1 MEGKLRDYFEEMVVY
16 KDLKNNT
23 GFFSSLGLP
32 AFLRDYL
39 LKTFSDEYGRF
50 NMEEVSAFVKKFIPK
65 KEDWMSIKNKII
77 YENENVQILTK
88 IAVDI
93 NIKTGDIAF
102 ALPDFGVTEKETM
115 IEPSIW
121 ELYKDDLIRGGDVWG
136 IIKLGYRQPDDTAR
150 PKIPGKIKLTGFKN
164 FCPYTV
170 DLEYF
175 KDMRANFSTNEW
187 IDVVLGAI
195 DYNAAGYETELQKI
209 SMLTRLLP
217 FVEKRVNI
225 IELAPKGTGKSYV
238 FGHVSKYGMITDGG
252 KVTRS
257 KMFYDAVRRK
267 PGFICGPDFVAIDEV
282 KLVNFG
288 DENEMRSILQGYL
301 EYGKFNSNGYDG
313 ESDAGVVFLGN
324 IQKENM
330 DEYSYML
337 AELPTLFQ
345 ETALLDRI
353 HGFVKGWDIPRMNDS
368 LKITGWALNSEYFC
382 SIMHE
387 LRNDSSYRAIVEKI
401 VDVPEKSDTRDTE
414 AIKRIAT
421 AYLKLLFPHVRSEFD
436 IDKQEFTDYC
446 LVPAM
451 RMRRIIKLQ
460 QGMIDTEYKGKDV
473 PLLTVKD

>member
-1 MEGKLRDYFEEMVVY
+1 MEEKLRDYFEEMVVY

-77 YENENVQILTK
+77 YENESVQILTK
-88 IAVDI
+88 VSVDI
-93 NIKTGDIAF
+93 NIKTGDISF

-115 IEPSIW
+115 IEPAIW

-136 IIKLGYRQPDDTAR
+136 IIKLGYRPPDDTAK
-150 PKIPGKIKLTGFKN
+150 PKIPGKIKLIGFKN

-175 KDMRANFSTNEW
+175 KDMRANFSTEEW
-187 IDVVLGAI
+187 IDVILGAI
-195 DYNAAGYETELQKI
+195 DYNAAGYETELQKL

-267 PGFICGPDFVAIDEV
+267 PGFICGPDYVAIDEV

-313 ESDAGVVFLGN
+313 ESDAGMVFLGN

-353 HGFVKGWDIPRMNDS
+353 HGFVKGWDIPRMNDG

-387 LRNDSSYRAIVEKI
+387 LRNDMSYRAIVEKI
-401 VDVPEKSDTRDTE
+401 VDIPERSDTRDTE
-414 AIKRIAT
+414 AIKRMAT

-436 IDKQEFTDYC
+436 VDKQEFMDYC

-460 QGMIDTEYKGKDV
+460 QGIIDTEYKGKDV
-473 PLLTVKD
+473 PILTVKD